1 MLNEPTM
8 EKLRAMRLGMLADTW
23 LEQQKDADVQS
34 LGFDERLALLIDAE
48 WLDRENKKLARNLKQ
63 AKLRL
68 SQATVEDLD
77 YSGRRKLEKSVIRQL
92 ATCQWI
98 DAHQNVVVTGATGV
112 GKTYVACAL
121 AQQALRRGYK
131 ALYRRVPRLFDEL
144 ALAHADGTYPRL
156 LAKLAKIDVLVLDDW
171 GLVPL
176 GQSERRDLLEIIE
189 DRYGAR
195 STILTSQLPIEAWHD
210 HVGEATIADAIC
222 DRLLHNAHRIA
233 LEGESRRKAT
243 KTRS

>member
-8 EKLRAMRLGMLADTW
+8 EKLRAMRLGTLADTW
-23 LEQQKDADVQS
+23 LEQQGDADVQA
-34 LGFDERLALLIDAE
+34 LGFDERLALLVDAE
-48 WLDRENKKLARNLKQ
+48 WLDRENKKLVRNLKQ

-156 LAKLAKIDVLVLDDW
+156 LAKLAKTDVLILDDW

-176 GQSERRDLLEIIE
+176 GQIERRDLLEIIE

-195 STILTSQLPIEAWHD
+195 STILTSQLPIESWHD

-233 LEGESRRKAT
+233 LEGESRRKAP
-243 KTRS
+243 KKRS

>member
-8 EKLRAMRLGMLADTW
+8 EKLRAMRLGTLADSW
-23 LEQQKDADVQS
+23 LEQQGDADVQA
-34 LGFDERLALLIDAE
+34 LGFDERMALLVDAE

-156 LAKLAKIDVLVLDDW
+156 LAKLAKVDVLVLDDW

-233 LEGESRRKAT
+233 LEGDSRRKAT

>member
-8 EKLRAMRLGMLADTW
+8 EKLRAMRLGTLADMW

-34 LGFDERLALLIDAE
+34 LGFDERMALLVDAE
-48 WLDRENKKLARNLKQ
+48 WLDRENKKLTRNLKQ